1 MKGILVVL
9 KKKSVRTSAIAG
21 GLQFF
26 VTGTDSFSSA
36 INWNDMA
43 RHLSPD

>member
-9 KKKSVRTSAIAG
+9 KKEVRENLRDRKAVFI
-21 GLQFF
+21 L
-26 VTGTDSFSSA
+26 VTGTDPFSSA
-36 INWNDMA
+36 VNWNDMA